1 MKDENKEPEFDA
13 ANPKT
18 HHQSQLMEW
27 IMSNEA
33 ATVQS
38 LIDGDP
44 DNPEFV
50 RHYTQTN
57 TYDVFSLKGIEAKID
72 IDSYDKMVEKMEKM
86 ESAEIEDGKKRYTKK
101 DVLKFIRATCYN
113 KCKATRDK
121 LATRD
126 DFVKMAEFVED
137 ILFNQKYKDPKDIL
151 PEGISQTQMVSKYYL
166 WESHKFI
173 VKVGVDS
180 YVQLESV
187 VRKIK
192 KKAIKEAAQG
202 IIAETKKVVFLQ
214 KSMKLKPGEYCSGA
228 EYAAYYKELFKAM
241 YPTEFGSDKGLEKGT
256 NGIKPKDEEQ
266 MTISNCLKCGK
277 DPCICLMDIREEKA
291 VEMGLKEPEKKKGRP
306 KGSKGKGKSK

>member
-44 DNPEFV
+44 DKPEFV
-50 RHYTQTN
+50 RHYTQTI

-72 IDSYDKMVEKMEKM
+72 VESYAKLAERMENM
-86 ESAEIEDGKKRYTKK
+86 ESAELEDGKKKYTKK

-113 KCKATRDK
+113 KCKATRDE

-151 PEGISQTQMVSKYYL
+151 PEGISHTQMVSKYYL

-192 KKAIKEAAQG
+192 KKAQKEAAQG

-241 YPTEFGSDKGLEKGT
+241 YPTEFGFEKGLEKGT

-266 MTISNCLKCGK
+266 TTISDCLKCGN
-277 DPCICLMDIREEKA
+277 DPCTCIEEIMQ
-291 VEMGLKEPEKKKGRP
+291 EEPQPEKKKRGRP

>member
-13 ANPKT
+13 SNPKT

-44 DNPEFV
+44 DKPEFV
-50 RHYTQTN
+50 RHYTQAI
-57 TYDVFSLKGIEAKID
+57 TYDVFSLKGIESKID
-72 IDSYDKMVEKMEKM
+72 IDSYDKMVEKMENM

-113 KCKATRDK
+113 KCKATRDE
-121 LATRD
+121 LPTRD
-126 DFVKMAEFVED
+126 DFVSMANFVEN
-137 ILFNQKYKDPKDIL
+137 ILFNQDANLRENP
-151 PEGISQTQMVSKYYL
+151 PAGISHTQVISKYYV

-192 KKAIKEAAQG
+192 KKAQKEAAQG

-241 YPTEFGSDKGLEKGT
+241 YPTEFGSEKGLEKGT
-256 NGIKPKDEEQ
+256 DGIKPQDEEQ
-266 MTISNCLKCGK
+266 MTISECLKCGK
-277 DPCICLMDIREEKA
+277 DPCICLMEIREEQA
-291 VEMGLKEPEKKKGRP
+291 VDMGLKEPEKKKRGRP